1 MNCYT
6 ITFQTVSWGET
17 NTNNVRDGKW
27 GGDKGNG
34 AAKQT
39 WCPESLAIYRAVT
52 DWWHQLAVN
61 AGHTL
66 LLFITGTHFVRS
78 IPSTDMRQD
87 GKCVLIVS
95 GQRTHSPW
103 PREGVLAF
111 ITDVT
116 NLHKLN
122 DWKHHQSRHPRGKP
136 RVSEI
141 QDRLPALKSAAG
153 KVHSCLEDTGR
164 ESVSFPVLERSP
176 VFPGFTAKRVF
187 LDHHLS
193 GVLSASFPWQYFS
206 NKVTDPRN

>member
-1 MNCYT
+1 MEAQRQIDSEYRKKKTLKTTHYTIKIQNDRQEKGWLSPKSLSLEKMNYYA

-17 NTNNVRDGKW
+17 NTNNVQNGKW

-87 GKCVLIVS
+87 GKRVLIVS

-103 PREGVLAF
+103 PWEGVLAF

-122 DWKHHQSRHPRGKP
+122 DWKHHQSRHPCG
-136 RVSEI
+136 
-141 QDRLPALKSAAG
+141 
-153 KVHSCLEDTGR
+153 
-164 ESVSFPVLERSP
+164 
-176 VFPGFTAKRVF
+176 
-187 LDHHLS
+187 
-193 GVLSASFPWQYFS
+193 
-206 NKVTDPRN
+206 